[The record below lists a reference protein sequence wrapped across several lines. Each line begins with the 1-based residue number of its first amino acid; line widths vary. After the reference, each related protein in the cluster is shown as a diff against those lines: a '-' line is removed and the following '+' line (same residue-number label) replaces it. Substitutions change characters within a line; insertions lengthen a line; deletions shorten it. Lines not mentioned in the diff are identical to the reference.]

1 MEPIYKYS
9 ESTVEPLLI
18 EMRSKC
24 VYLRKDVKKV
34 ERTDENDQ
42 KTTYWTYQEAVM
54 SSGEFNQ
61 YANRLASMNAVKGV
75 NDSAHI
81 VQIMTAQADG
91 NNNQFAIMEALAD
104 IYMAAAGLE

>member
-24 VYLRKDVKKV
+24 VYLRKDVEKV
-34 ERTDENDQ
+34 ERTDENEQ
-42 KTTYWTYQEAVM
+42 KIVYWTYQEAVM
-54 SSGEFNQ
+54 SPSEFNQ
-61 YANRLASMNAVKGV
+61 YANELASMNAVKGV

-81 VQIMTAQADG
+81 VQIMAAQADG